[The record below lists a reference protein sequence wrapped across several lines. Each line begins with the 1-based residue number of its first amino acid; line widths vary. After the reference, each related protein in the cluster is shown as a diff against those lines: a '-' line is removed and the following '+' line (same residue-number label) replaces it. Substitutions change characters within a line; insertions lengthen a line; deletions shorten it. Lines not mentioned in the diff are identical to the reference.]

1 MEGYNLFLF
10 IFLKRFI
17 LIKCQE
23 GTFASLYRKGC
34 RQESHTCIQSVFSI
48 LLGWLSLYDNILILF
63 SFSSELF
70 VVVAQP

>member
-48 LLGWLSLYDNILILF
+48 LLEWHLKIQTPTFLKMLININSPSNF
-63 SFSSELF
+63 
-70 VVVAQP
+70 